1 MNEKEIISKAFN
13 ELSERLSLSASLKQ
27 MTVTEL
33 SLSLIAFALY
43 SGKLITAISDIPESV
58 YTIKQALND
67 SARQR

>member
-1 MNEKEIISKAFN
+1 MNEKEIISKTFN
-13 ELSERLSLSASLKQ
+13 ELSERLSASLKQ

>member
-13 ELSERLSLSASLKQ
+13 ELSERLSASLKQ

-58 YTIKQALND
+58 YTITQALND

>member
-13 ELSERLSLSASLKQ
+13 ELSERLSASLKQ